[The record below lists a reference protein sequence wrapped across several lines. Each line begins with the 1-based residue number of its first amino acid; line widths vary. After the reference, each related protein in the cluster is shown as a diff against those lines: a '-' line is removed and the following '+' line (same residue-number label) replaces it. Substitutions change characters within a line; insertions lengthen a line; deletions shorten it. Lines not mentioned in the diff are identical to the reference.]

1 MDTFLQEL
9 QEARAFRRISHVKG
23 ESVESLAAKLFA
35 HFLALRI
42 LMEESPTEAK
52 RYCDEVMSYHY
63 FKEFRTS
70 QPDMYNLI
78 VLIMQQYDY
87 ADVLFNNWKL
97 KIPEMRM
104 RRILR
109 SWQSQKPDDADFGG
123 FMIVL
128 QKMLPDLPSTL
139 ITIRREIPNYS
150 KLLPVEQKTLAQRL
164 LIIMRDTGIQ
174 SDLWILLHE
183 TIARKNTR

>member
-1 MDTFLQEL
+1 
-9 QEARAFRRISHVKG
+9 
-23 ESVESLAAKLFA
+23 
-35 HFLALRI
+35 
-42 LMEESPTEAK
+42 
-52 RYCDEVMSYHY
+52 
-63 FKEFRTS
+63 
-70 QPDMYNLI
+70 MYNLI

-109 SWQSQKPDDADFGG
+109 AWQSQKPDDADFGG